1 MSDKPSM
8 FSSRSRWWTIDDH
21 VEKDVPAIIRFV
33 LKETHSK
40 QVHFL
45 GHSMVSCGTQ
55 HGESAPDWGSTVALL
70 MQMVKCCGCWTDLA
84 CRACHSRWHCNSKEN
99 FTCFERCSN

>member
-33 LKETHSK
+33 LAETHAK

-45 GHSMVSCGTQ
+45 GHSMVSKTHTYGDMRHT
-55 HGESAPDWGSTVALL
+55 STVGVHCVALA
-70 MQMVKCCGCWTDLA
+70 W
-84 CRACHSRWHCNSKEN
+84 
-99 FTCFERCSN
+99 